1 VETLRRFDDIFSD
14 TPGRTNVLSCNIK
27 LTTDKPVS
35 LPPFRVPEKWRSALQ
50 QEIDGLLDLGVIR
63 ESESPYASPIIPV
76 SKPDGS
82 LRMCQDFRELNNITV
97 SDPYP
102 IPRVDEL
109 LERAARARFMSTLDL
124 AKGYYQV
131 PITESD
137 KHKTAFLT
145 TTGKYEYNTLPFGLK
160 NGPAIFQR
168 LMDRVLRRI
177 PEASAYID
185 DILVTSDT
193 WKEHLEHLEKTFT
206 ALRDAGLTTKLKK
219 CVFVHRNIEFLGH
232 CVGRGYLKPQTAKV
246 KAITD
251 FRTPKRKRHLRAS
264 RIVWVL
270 QEVPSPLRP
279 HHC

>member
-1 VETLRRFDDIFSD
+1 
-14 TPGRTNVLSCNIK
+14 
-27 LTTDKPVS
+27 
-35 LPPFRVPEKWRSALQ
+35 
-50 QEIDGLLDLGVIR
+50 
-63 ESESPYASPIIPV
+63 
-76 SKPDGS
+76 
-82 LRMCQDFRELNNITV
+82 MCQDFRELNKITV

-131 PITESD
+131 PITETD

-168 LMDRVLRRI
+168 LMDRQI

-193 WKEHLEHLEKTFT
+193 WQEHLVHLKKTLS
-206 ALRDAGLTTKLKK
+206 ALRDAGLTSKLKK
-219 CVFVHRNIEFLGH
+219 CVFIRSNIDFLGH
-232 CVGRGYLKPQTAKV
+232 CIGRGHLKPQTAKT
-246 KAITD
+246 KAIAD
-251 FRTPKRKRHLRAS
+251 FKIPKRKKHFRTFLGLSGYYRKFIPQYAHTTAVLTDLLRKKSPDILPWESKHQEAFEKIKTQLS
-264 RIVWVL
+264 FESVL
-270 QEVPSPLRP
+270 VAPNHDKTLPWSHEVEPWLHSW
-279 HHC
+279 